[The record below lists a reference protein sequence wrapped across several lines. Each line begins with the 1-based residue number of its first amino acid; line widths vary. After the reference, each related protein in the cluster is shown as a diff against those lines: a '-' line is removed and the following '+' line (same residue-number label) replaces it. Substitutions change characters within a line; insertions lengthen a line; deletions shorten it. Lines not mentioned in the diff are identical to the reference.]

1 MSVMVRIPTPLRRMT
16 NGKDK
21 VEVESDNLGDLVEKL
36 NSEFPGFKDRLVD
49 EEGELRYFVN
59 IYLNG
64 EDVRFMD
71 GLNTSTSSGD
81 EISIV
86 PAVAGGRGREVRR
99 RLPPTRRPGRSDR
112 RRGPTC
118 RLGFFRTHR
127 GQGVRGPG

>member
-49 EEGELRYFVN
+49 EEGELRYFVT

-71 GLNTSTSSGD
+71 GLNTSTRSCD

-86 PAVAGGRGREVRR
+86 PAVAGGRS
-99 RLPPTRRPGRSDR
+99 PFT
-112 RRGPTC
+112 
-118 RLGFFRTHR
+118 
-127 GQGVRGPG
+127 

>member
-21 VEVESDNLGDLVEKL
+21 VEVESTVLGDLVEKL
-36 NSEFPGFKDRLVD
+36 NGEFPGFKDRLVD

-71 GLNTSTSSGD
+71 GLNTSTSDGD

-86 PAVAGGRGREVRR
+86 PAVAGG
-99 RLPPTRRPGRSDR
+99 
-112 RRGPTC
+112 
-118 RLGFFRTHR
+118 F
-127 GQGVRGPG
+127 

>member
-71 GLNTSTSSGD
+71 GLNTSTSSGY

-86 PAVAGGRGREVRR
+86 PAVAGGR
-99 RLPPTRRPGRSDR
+99 
-112 RRGPTC
+112 
-118 RLGFFRTHR
+118 
-127 GQGVRGPG
+127 

>member
-36 NSEFPGFKDRLVD
+36 NSEFPGFKDRMVD

-86 PAVAGGRGREVRR
+86 PAVAGGR
-99 RLPPTRRPGRSDR
+99 
-112 RRGPTC
+112 
-118 RLGFFRTHR
+118 
-127 GQGVRGPG
+127 

>member
-1 MSVMVRIPTPLRRMT
+1 MRVMVRIPTPLRRMT

-86 PAVAGGRGREVRR
+86 PAVAGGR
-99 RLPPTRRPGRSDR
+99 
-112 RRGPTC
+112 
-118 RLGFFRTHR
+118 
-127 GQGVRGPG
+127 